1 MATIADESS
10 QVRAG
15 VVPEVR
21 ELYFQA
27 AAAVRAS
34 LRRLTGAGPHVD
46 DLLHDVFVV
55 ALRREAELQRAAS
68 PRAWLHGIATKT
80 AANWRRRR
88 WVRSMLGLEAAED
101 VSRGESP
108 ERHRERRDAERWVAR
123 ALEAMTPKKREA
135 FVLFELDGLS
145 GPEVAEALGIP
156 VATVWTRLFHARKDF
171 AAQVAMLEAEEAAR

>member
-1 MATIADESS
+1 MAAIADDSS
-10 QVRAG
+10 QVRTG

-27 AAAVRAS
+27 AGAVRAS
-34 LRRLTGAGPHVD
+34 LRRLTGPGPHVD

-55 ALRREAELQRAAS
+55 ALRREAELQRASS

-80 AANWRRRR
+80 AANWRRRK
-88 WVRSMLGLEAAED
+88 WVRSVLGLEAAEQLSHGEAPD
-101 VSRGESP
+101 RG
-108 ERHRERRDAERWVAR
+108 RERRDAERWVSR
-123 ALEAMTPKKREA
+123 ALAEMTQKKRET

-171 AAQVAMLEAEEAAR
+171 AAQVALLEAEEAAR